1 MRKPPADPPFGPVP
15 FAGLRLPFVDRFGQF
30 VHADWPEKV
39 RDPSEL
45 AADLRAERAALRPP
59 PASWDRFGGWRD
71 GPALEATGAFR
82 VERLDGRWRLVD
94 PDGRLFF
101 SYGLDTLRHYTDA
114 PNGHRHP
121 AWYETE
127 PPPNGRMAFTHWNLQ
142 RKFGKIDYLADYY
155 DFILRRLDDWGFNTI
170 GRWSARRLPLLE
182 RRPYLLLLD
191 SPARAPRIPG
201 TRHYDP
207 YHPDFAR
214 RFAEGVAAQTR
225 DPDVARAA
233 DDPFCIG
240 LSIDNEPPFGG
251 MIGAMLAQDASGCP
265 AKNAFLAAVRARHPD
280 LGALN
285 AAWGT
290 AFPTWPAVAA
300 LAAPVPGPGFAAD
313 ASAFLLDWLR
323 RTFSAARAAVKALA
337 PRRLYFA
344 CAFGGAD
351 APPVAWDAAAEHAD
365 ALLADV
371 HLRGVESWRPL
382 GTGAARVG
390 TADSVDQSL
399 VCECEEVSVGE
410 INSAIERLDVNG
422 LTDLRRRT
430 RMGMGTC
437 QGELCGCRAAGLLA
451 KAHGC
456 TDRARTDLQEF
467 MTERWKGMY
476 PIGWGDALREAEYTQ
491 WVYKHVLGV

>member
-1 MRKPPADPPFGPVP
+1 MRKPSADPPFGPVP

-30 VHADWPEKV
+30 AHADWPEKV

-182 RRPYLLLLD
+182 RRRPYLLLLD

-240 LSIDNEPPFGG
+240 LSVDNEPPFGG

-265 AKNAFLAAVRARHPD
+265 AKNAFLAAVRTRHPD

-300 LAAPVPGPGFAAD
+300 LAAPVPGPGFASD

-323 RTFSAARAAVKALA
+323 RTFSAARAAVKA
-337 PRRLYFA
+337 P
-344 CAFGGAD
+344 
-351 APPVAWDAAAEHAD
+351 
-365 ALLADV
+365 DV
-371 HLRGVESWRPL
+371 YGSSEASY
-382 GTGAARVG
+382 
-390 TADSVDQSL
+390 
-399 VCECEEVSVGE
+399 SVGDPVDVLVRGSV
-410 INSAIERLDVNG
+410 ILQFTAAVVPGSAVYIRKADGALVTEAGAEGTTLALPNV
-422 LTDLRRRT
+422 TVRT
-430 RMGMGTC
+430 ASDSSN
-437 QGELCGCRAAGLLA
+437 RA
-451 KAHGC
+451 
-456 TDRARTDLQEF
+456 E
-467 MTERWKGMY
+467 
-476 PIGWGDALREAEYTQ
+476 
-491 WVYKHVLGV
+491 VVLSKRNIL

>member
-30 VHADWPEKV
+30 AHADWPEKV

-101 SYGLDTLRHYTDA
+101 SYGVDTLRHYTDA
-114 PNGHRHP
+114 PNGRRHP
-121 AWYETE
+121 DWYETE

-142 RKFGKIDYLADYY
+142 RKFGKIDYLTDYY

-182 RRPYLLLLD
+182 RRRPYLLLLD

-207 YHPDFAR
+207 YHPDFALR
-214 RFAEGVAAQTR
+214 YAEGVASQTR
-225 DPDVARAA
+225 DPGVARAA

-251 MIGAMLAQDASGCP
+251 MIGAMLVQDASGCP

-300 LAAPVPGPGFAAD
+300 LAAPVPGSGFAAD

-323 RTFSAARAAVKALA
+323 RYFSAARAAVKALA

-382 GTGAARVG
+382 GTGAAPERPVLIGAFTFGCLDRGMLSAGPVPTPSQAARAEALRTFVRGALSNPLLVG
-390 TADSVDQSL
+390 CHYFQYRDQPLVGRDDGEAYQIGFVD
-399 VCECEEVSVGE
+399 VCDRPYREVAKASRE
-410 INSAIERLDVNG
+410 IGERLYS
-422 LTDLRRRT
+422 L
-430 RMGMGTC
+430 
-437 QGELCGCRAAGLLA
+437 
-451 KAHGC
+451 
-456 TDRARTDLQEF
+456 
-467 MTERWKGMY
+467 
-476 PIGWGDALREAEYTQ
+476 
-491 WVYKHVLGV
+491 